1 MSDVADVRKEMR
13 AFAEG
18 ARCPDNLRE
27 KIHAW
32 ADRLERKG
40 PVQRVAGVRRSDEQ
54 IDRDMLRVL
63 ETKIAYPHLK
73 LQELSD
79 RAQMNNIGRVSE
91 CLNWAKANFVSYE
104 LARDTLR
111 NKIHLTY
118 DRAHR

>member
-18 ARCPDNLRE
+18 ARCPDDLRG

-32 ADRLERKG
+32 ADRLERKQA
-40 PVQRVAGVRRSDEQ
+40 VQKVAGVKRTDEQ
-54 IDRDMLRVL
+54 IDRDNLRVL

-91 CLNWAKANFVSYE
+91 CLNKAQREWGSYE
-104 LARDTLR
+104 TARDVLR

>member
-27 KIHAW
+27 KIHGW
-32 ADRLERKG
+32 ANRLERQA
-40 PVQRVAGVRRSDEQ
+40 PIQRVAGVKRSEEQ
-54 IDRDMLRVL
+54 IDRDNLRVL

-79 RAQMNNIGRVSE
+79 RARMNNIGRVSE
-91 CLNWAKANFVSYE
+91 CLNWAKAEFVSYE
-104 LARDTLR
+104 EACNALKS
-111 NKIHLTY
+111 KIKLKY
-118 DRAHR
+118 DRIYR